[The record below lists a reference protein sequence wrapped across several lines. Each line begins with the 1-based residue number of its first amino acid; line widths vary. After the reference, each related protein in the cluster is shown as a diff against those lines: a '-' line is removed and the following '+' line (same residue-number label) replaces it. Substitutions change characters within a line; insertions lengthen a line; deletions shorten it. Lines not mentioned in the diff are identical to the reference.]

1 MKLLPEGLI
10 KFFIYVFI
18 TIVVTYMLQPLF
30 RQFWYILLLFIYFRS
45 KDESFWFAFFLVV
58 SDGFMS
64 FLGTYEAGL
73 SLLPGLPAID
83 VSQVFILLTLIKAS
97 RNRSTL
103 PVFYTGIMQ
112 LLLIYLI
119 FLVIWGFMI
128 GPPSQLNEV
137 FRIFK
142 LIIPLFLFYSVPR
155 LIKSETDYKRFFS
168 FLFPVVVMAF
178 FTQIFNIIFGMSP
191 AEYLGVTEIGRYS
204 EDYSRGGEPLRV
216 FYNTSITLIS
226 FFAALYFITR
236 ENKKADL
243 IYLSVIVMLSFI
255 IAFLSATRGWIIA
268 FSITLLLYVLFVIKT
283 DRRISLGILLI
294 AGVLFLATVRIRAV
308 REQIEGSWK
317 RISTIEAAAGGDF
330 TMRGTNIR
338 TTVRSDRVLAKWK
351 ENPIFGWGF
360 SDTYFS
366 YGDGHVGNQSILL
379 HSGIIGALLMFTFF
393 ARFNLRLLMA
403 GTKKNN
409 RYYNKS
415 FLVFVIFFIGWFII
429 HSTSGQQFAFSGS
442 PGATI
447 PQSLFFSFGALSLA
461 DAGSNNP
468 PE

>member
-1 MKLLPEGLI
+1 MKLLQEGLV
-10 KFFIYVFI
+10 KFFAYVII
-18 TIVVTYMLQPLF
+18 TIVVTYLLQPVF

-45 KDESFWFAFFLVV
+45 KDEPFWFAFFLVI

-73 SLLPGLPAID
+73 SLLPGLPNID

-97 RNRSTL
+97 GNKGYF
-103 PVFYTGIMQ
+103 PVFYKGLMQ
-112 LLLIYLI
+112 ILMVYLI
-119 FLVIWGFMI
+119 FLVIWGFLI
-128 GPPSQLNEV
+128 GPPSQPNEF
-137 FRIFK
+137 FRIIK
-142 LIIPLFLFYSVPR
+142 LVIPLFLFYSVPR
-155 LIKSETDYKRFFS
+155 LLRSETDYRRFFS
-168 FLFPVVVMAF
+168 FLFPVVITAF
-178 FTQIFNIIFGMSP
+178 FTQVFNIVFGMSP

-216 FYNTSITLIS
+216 FYNTSITLFS

-236 ENKKADL
+236 EKNKTDL
-243 IYLSVIVMLSFI
+243 IYLSFIVMFSFI

-268 FSITLLLYVLFVIKT
+268 FSIVLLLYVLFVIKK
-283 DRRISLGILLI
+283 DRRISLGILLL
-294 AGVLFLATVRIRAV
+294 AGVLFLTTVKIRAI
-308 REQIEGSWK
+308 REQVEGSWK

-330 TMRGTNIR
+330 TMKGTNIR
-338 TTVRSDRVLAKWK
+338 TTVRSERVLTKWK

-379 HSGIIGALLMFTFF
+379 HSGIICAFLMFAFF
-393 ARFNLRLLMA
+393 ARFNIRLLVA
-403 GTKKNN
+403 GIKNNN
-409 RYYNKS
+409 RYYSKS
-415 FLVFVIFFIGWFII
+415 LLVFVIFFIGLFII

-461 DAGSNNP
+461 EARSNNSP
-468 PE
+468 G

>member
-1 MKLLPEGLI
+1 MKLLQEGLV
-10 KFFIYVFI
+10 KFFAYVII
-18 TIVVTYMLQPLF
+18 TIVVTYLLQPVF

-45 KDESFWFAFFLVV
+45 KDEPFWFAFFLVV

-73 SLLPGLPAID
+73 SLLPGLPNID

-97 RNRSTL
+97 GQKGYF
-103 PVFYTGIMQ
+103 PVFYMSLMQ
-112 LLLIYLI
+112 ILMVYLI
-119 FLVIWGFMI
+119 FLIIWGFLI
-128 GPPSQLNEV
+128 GPPSQLNEF
-137 FRIFK
+137 FRIIK
-142 LIIPLFLFYSVPR
+142 LVIPLFLFYSVPR
-155 LIKSETDYKRFFS
+155 LLRSETDYRRFFS
-168 FLFPVVVMAF
+168 FLFPVVITAF
-178 FTQIFNIIFGMSP
+178 FTQIFNIVFGMSP
-191 AEYLGVTEIGRYS
+191 AEYLGVAEIGRYS

-216 FYNTSITLIS
+216 FYNTSITLFS

-236 ENKKADL
+236 EKNKTDL

-268 FSITLLLYVLFVIKT
+268 FSIVLLLYVLFVIKK
-283 DRRISLGILLI
+283 DRRISLGILLL
-294 AGVLFLATVRIRAV
+294 AGVLFLTTVKIRAI
-308 REQIEGSWK
+308 REQVEGSWK

-330 TMRGTNIR
+330 TMKGTNIR
-338 TTVRSDRVLAKWK
+338 TTVRSERVLTKWK
-351 ENPIFGWGF
+351 ENPVFGWGF

-379 HSGIIGALLMFTFF
+379 HSGIIGAFLIFAFF
-393 ARFNLRLLMA
+393 VRFNLRLLIA
-403 GTKKNN
+403 GIKNNN
-409 RYYNKS
+409 RYYSKS
-415 FLVFVIFFIGWFII
+415 LLVFVIFFIGWFII

-461 DAGSNNP
+461 EAGSNNSP
-468 PE
+468 G